1 MLRMIRGG
9 QRWLT
14 ALFVVGV
21 GGVFV
26 FFLGLQGPLSAGSRS
41 TIARVG
47 PYDFGIREFERSRQ
61 RRAQDL
67 QQRFGEQFDA
77 EALADTLD
85 QMAVRQLVD
94 QALLALEAEQ
104 LGLSVG
110 KREIEQIVLADPGF
124 RDESGRFDRKNF
136 EEYVDYAF
144 GSQASFI
151 EDRRMAL
158 LSHKMIRL
166 LNTQPRISEG
176 EARAAARQRLEEVQL
191 AFVIL
196 GGELADVAAV
206 EAADVEVA
214 LAERADEVRALYDE
228 RSAEFNVPERVR
240 ARHILLA
247 IPSEADEAQLAAIRQ
262 RAEAALVRAQA
273 GEDFAE
279 LATELSED
287 MGTKRSG
294 GDLGFF
300 ERGQMVGP
308 FEEAAFALEV
318 GSHSELVQSTFGF
331 HIIKVEEK
339 RAAVHQPFDAVSD
352 ELARELLV
360 REVTRRQA
368 REVAEALSAA
378 VRDGQSLEEA
388 ARGRE
393 LNLERSGFLAR
404 RPDGFVPG
412 LGPAPEL
419 LAAAFAME
427 PGESSSHIFEAGDQ
441 LALVQLLERKEP
453 DPIEIES
460 QVEAL
465 RNSLLDEK
473 RITRA
478 DAWLNFRR
486 EVLVADGQLQVDL
499 DALER

>member
-1 MLRMIRGG
+1 
-9 QRWLT
+9 
-14 ALFVVGV
+14 
-21 GGVFV
+21 
-26 FFLGLQGPLSAGSRS
+26 
-41 TIARVG
+41 
-47 PYDFGIREFERSRQ
+47 
-61 RRAQDL
+61 
-67 QQRFGEQFDA
+67 
-77 EALADTLD
+77 
-85 QMAVRQLVD
+85 
-94 QALLALEAEQ
+94 
-104 LGLSVG
+104 
-110 KREIEQIVLADPGF
+110 
-124 RDESGRFDRKNF
+124 
-136 EEYVDYAF
+136 
-144 GSQASFI
+144 
-151 EDRRMAL
+151 
-158 LSHKMIRL
+158 
-166 LNTQPRISEG
+166 
-176 EARAAARQRLEEVQL
+176 
-191 AFVIL
+191 
-196 GGELADVAAV
+196 
-206 EAADVEVA
+206 
-214 LAERADEVRALYDE
+214 
-228 RSAEFNVPERVR
+228 
-240 ARHILLA
+240 
-247 IPSEADEAQLAAIRQ
+247 
-262 RAEAALVRAQA
+262 VRAQA

-360 REVTRRQA
+360 REVTQRQA

-478 DAWLNFRR
+478 DAWLNSRR